1 MRGIKRVIDTSFW
14 LDNKVQ
20 NFSAEDKYFML
31 FLLSNLYTTQLGIYF
46 FPVKRVAID
55 MGYSEETVKVLLER
69 FEKKYQIIEYSNDTD
84 EVMIKNYLRYSIMKG
99 GKPVMD
105 CLVKEESQVK
115 NTQLLVHLY
124 NHLSKYMNDSSF
136 NLTVKEYLNHIKE
149 KYISKDKDNEKEN
162 DNDNDN
168 ENERIVENT
177 FRIDD
182 YFMLKDIIIA
192 KSIKLE
198 SQGNCTCEWC
208 GNSFESLEKH
218 HFPLPRRAGGTEI
231 VNICHTCH
239 KSFHDFE
246 YRNSMGFYG
255 SNRQANR
262 IESSDSSKSDAD
274 DGYKKD
280 IKEIIDYL
288 NTVCNTRYT
297 GKNKTSNKHITARLR
312 EGFTVDDFKDVIDK
326 KAKEWIGTDM
336 EKYLCPDT
344 LFSTKFEKYLNQ
356 KTTQKRTKLDE
367 LWEC

>member
-115 NTQLLVHLY
+115 NTELLVHLY

-168 ENERIVENT
+168 ENERIVV
-177 FRIDD
+177 RIVD
-182 YFMLKDIIIA
+182 
-192 KSIKLE
+192 
-198 SQGNCTCEWC
+198 
-208 GNSFESLEKH
+208 
-218 HFPLPRRAGGTEI
+218 
-231 VNICHTCH
+231 
-239 KSFHDFE
+239 
-246 YRNSMGFYG
+246 
-255 SNRQANR
+255 
-262 IESSDSSKSDAD
+262 ESSNPSEIDAD
-274 DGYKKD
+274 NDNYKAD
-280 IKEIIDYL
+280 IKEIINYL

-356 KTTQKRTKLDE
+356 KTTRKKTKLDE